1 MKAIGGYFELEC
13 GHTPLYHQEGIYL
26 NICRSGLRY
35 LIRTLGI
42 KHMHVPIYTCHVVKG
57 TICQEGCEV
66 INYHLT
72 EDLMPAIDFPKDD
85 YIVYNN
91 YFGCLGNNVE
101 ELAKRYP
108 NLIVDNAQAF
118 YATPKGRADIYSPRK
133 FFGLPDSGILKG
145 RDIPHLDLPQGHSI
159 YVCSH
164 LLRRLDF
171 DAQAGYKEFARN
183 DEALEQYPLER
194 ISPLTLA
201 LMGNINYEEA
211 KQKRM
216 VNFNYLHQ
224 HLQSSFPFAMT
235 EDDVPMVYPLYL
247 ENGDEVRTKL
257 IQNQIFVARYWPNVL
272 NDAKPTDLEF
282 SLTMNILPLPIDQRY
297 GTEDMSRIISIINT
311 YK

>member
-42 KHMHVPIYTCHVVKG
+42 KHMHVPIYTCHVVKD
-57 TICQEGCEV
+57 TISQEGCEV

-91 YFGCLGNNVE
+91 YFGCLGNNVA

-159 YVCSH
+159 NVSSH

-183 DEALEQYPLER
+183 DEALEKYPLER

-211 KQKRM
+211 KHKRM
-216 VNFNYLHQ
+216 VNFNYLNQ
-224 HLQSSFPFAMT
+224 HLQSNFPFAMT

-257 IQNQIFVARYWPNVL
+257 IQSQIFVARYWPNVL
-272 NDAKPTDLEF
+272 NDAKPTDFEF

-297 GTEDMSRIISIINT
+297 DKEDMNRIIEIIKNI
-311 YK
+311 K

>member
-42 KHMHVPIYTCHVVKG
+42 KHMHVPIYTCHVVKD

-91 YFGCLGNNVE
+91 YFGWLGNNVA

-159 YVCSH
+159 NVSSH

-183 DEALEQYPLER
+183 DEALEKYPLER

-211 KQKRM
+211 KHKRM
-216 VNFNYLHQ
+216 VNFNYLNQ
-224 HLQSSFPFAMT
+224 HLQSNFPFAMK

-257 IQNQIFVARYWPNVL
+257 IQNQIFIARYWPNVL
-272 NDAKPTDLEF
+272 NDARPTDLEF

-297 GTEDMSRIISIINT
+297 GEEDMNRIIEIIKNI
-311 YK
+311 K

>member
-35 LIRTLGI
+35 LIRSLGI
-42 KHMHVPIYTCHVVKG
+42 KHMHVPIYTCHVVKD

-72 EDLMPAIDFPKDD
+72 ENLMPATDFPKDD
-85 YIVYNN
+85 FIIYNN
-91 YFGCLGNNVE
+91 YFGCVGNNVS
-101 ELAKRYP
+101 ELARQYP
-108 NLIVDNAQAF
+108 NIIVDNAQAF
-118 YATPKGRADIYSPRK
+118 YAAPKGRADIYSPRK

-145 RDIPHLDLPQGHSI
+145 RDIPQLALPQGHSI
-159 YVCSH
+159 NVSSH

-171 DAQAGYKEFARN
+171 DAQAGYQEFIRN

-201 LMGNINYEEA
+201 LMGNIDYEEA
-211 KQKRM
+211 KHKRLA
-216 VNFNYLHQ
+216 NFNFLHE
-224 HLQSSFPFAMT
+224 HLQSSFPFAMK

-247 ENGDEVRTKL
+247 ENGDVVRTKL
-257 IQNQIFVARYWPNVL
+257 IQNQIFTARYWPNVL
-272 NDAKPTDLEF
+272 NDARPTDLEF

-297 GTEDMSRIISIINT
+297 GKEDMDRIIKIIRT
-311 YK
+311 WK